1 MGRDNAPNPE
11 ETPAHSVTVAPFYID
26 KEPVTQTQY
35 SGFLQKSKGG
45 PSNVANRSELG
56 EILSDPKFLALPES
70 DQVIILCQVDSRFSR
85 LAPGDR
91 RIVLR
96 IYASASRPREIL
108 SDPKFYAFP
117 EDQQA
122 QMLSRFDSRF
132 SRLAPD
138 NQRAALEIYSQASW
152 PATYIPWQ
160 DAQAYC
166 EWAVPGGRLPTEAEW
181 EFAAR
186 GTDGRLYPWGNSF
199 TSALVDSLEA
209 GLGHPE
215 PVGAHPGA
223 AGPFGVLD
231 MSGNVWEW
239 CADDYKSYPG
249 QTSAFAIPDDAK
261 VIRGGSFKSD
271 QEHVTTTTR
280 NLDHAS
286 TRSPLIGF
294 RCAKSRLQ

>member
-1 MGRDNAPNPE
+1 M
-11 ETPAHSVTVAPFYID
+11 
-26 KEPVTQTQY
+26 
-35 SGFLQKSKGG
+35 
-45 PSNVANRSELG
+45 
-56 EILSDPKFLALPES
+56 
-70 DQVIILCQVDSRFSR
+70 
-85 LAPGDR
+85 
-91 RIVLR
+91 VLK

-108 SDPKFYAFP
+108 SNPKFYAFP

-122 QMLSRFDSRF
+122 QILSRFDSRF
-132 SRLAPD
+132 SRLAPGD
-138 NQRAALEIYSQASW
+138 QRIALEIYSQAAW
-152 PATYIPWQ
+152 PATNISWQ

-166 EWAVPGGRLPTEAEW
+166 GWAVPAGRLPTEAEW

-199 TSALVDSLEA
+199 SSAVVDSLET
-209 GLGHPE
+209 GLDHPE

-223 AGPFGVLD
+223 AGPFGALD

-239 CADDYKSYPG
+239 CFDNYKPYPG

-294 RCAKSRLQ
+294 RCAKSP